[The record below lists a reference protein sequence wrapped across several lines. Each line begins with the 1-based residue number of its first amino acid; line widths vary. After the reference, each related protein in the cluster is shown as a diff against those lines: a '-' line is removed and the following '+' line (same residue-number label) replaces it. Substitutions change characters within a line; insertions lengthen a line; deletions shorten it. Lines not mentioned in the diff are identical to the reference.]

1 MRTRRLDMKIALVDE
16 RDINIEL
23 PLPTFRVAVW
33 ETSSSVGSF
42 DIVDATVSEVL
53 EYAKAQAANAATV
66 EVFALMTTTA
76 GQRVRILLET
86 FGAPLENTASE
97 RGPEDEVRA
106 TSTLLTSR
114 GVAAAVPKP

>member
-1 MRTRRLDMKIALVDE
+1 MKIALVDE

-33 ETSSSVGSF
+33 ETPSSVGSF
-42 DIVDATVSEVL
+42 DIVEATVSEVL
-53 EYAKAQAANAATV
+53 EYARAQAVTAATV

-86 FGAPLENTASE
+86 LGTPLDNVAPE
-97 RGPEDEVRA
+97 RGPEAQARA
-106 TSTLLTSR
+106 TSTLR
-114 GVAAAVPKP
+114 I

>member
-1 MRTRRLDMKIALVDE
+1 MKIALVDE

-33 ETSSSVGSF
+33 ETSSSVSSF

-53 EYAKAQAANAATV
+53 EYAKTQAETATTV
-66 EVFALMTTTA
+66 EVFALMTTA

-86 FGAPLENTASE
+86 LGAPLENTAPE
-97 RGPEDEVRA
+97 RGPEAQARA
-106 TSTLLTSR
+106 TSTLHIYDP
-114 GVAAAVPKP
+114 VADGSGGASPGSSES